1 MLARRE
7 SSETQL
13 ELASLS
19 AAFRFG
25 YRSWG
30 LNMKRSEE
38 IGEQLS
44 NVVFWLIESGG
55 VFLLN
60 DSVIEG
66 PSFDDERYFFV
77 AVEPSPF
84 L

>member
-1 MLARRE
+1 MDGDRLHTTRRTVGPRNP
-7 SSETQL
+7 SFQHRL
-13 ELASLS
+13 ELH
-19 AAFRFG
+19 RIKKK
-25 YRSWG
+25 
-30 LNMKRSEE
+30 M
-38 IGEQLS
+38 EQLS

>member
-1 MLARRE
+1 MKKF
-7 SSETQL
+7 QF
-13 ELASLS
+13 SLRTL
-19 AAFRFG
+19 F
-25 YRSWG
+25 
-30 LNMKRSEE
+30 
-38 IGEQLS
+38 EQLS